1 MILESVEHDPL
12 IWPTIE
18 ENGVT
23 RTKKY
28 VELSATEKI
37 QADCDLKAT
46 NIILQGLPSNIYS
59 LVNHHRIAKDLWERI
74 QLLMQGTLLTKLI
87 KGVLRTLS
95 YFSRKRISDK
105 RTKNEAKNDKT
116 EHGMEKREKV
126 KVNKV
131 QVKVNY
137 KKSRVVIEGIGE
149 KERLMAKI
157 ALGFYLTQ
165 ETHMLEALSEE
176 TQEGAQDLRTL
187 SIKIGL
193 E

>member
-1 MILESVEHDPL
+1 MDVKTAFLNDPL
-12 IWPTIE
+12 KE
-18 ENGVT
+18 EVFASQPDGSVDLDFPDHVYKL
-23 RTKKY
+23 KKAFTPM
-28 VELSATEKI
+28 AT
-37 QADCDLKAT
+37 ARMDTD
-46 NIILQGLPSNIYS
+46 LQGTPNDQTKY
-59 LVNHHRIAKDLWERI
+59 HRMTYGQW
-74 QLLMQGTLLTKLI
+74 
-87 KGVLRTLS
+87 
-95 YFSRKRISDK
+95 KRILDK
-105 RTKNEAKNDKT
+105 RTKNKAKNDNT
-116 EHGMEKREKV
+116 EHGMENREKV

-137 KKSRVVIEGIGE
+137 KKSRAVIVGIGE